1 MVVIQLSMDLFFI
14 FVEDNAKFHLA
25 SSHIKETIL
34 DDQKDTTDGK
44 N

>member
-14 FVEDNAKFHLA
+14 FVEDNAKFQA
-25 SSHIKETIL
+25 SYIKETIL

>member
-1 MVVIQLSMDLFFI
+1 MVVIQLSMDLFI
-14 FVEDNAKFHLA
+14 FVEDNAKFQA

>member
-1 MVVIQLSMDLFFI
+1 MVIIQLSMDLFFI
-14 FVEDNAKFHLA
+14 FVEDNAKFQA

>member
-1 MVVIQLSMDLFFI
+1 MVVIELSMDLFFI
-14 FVEDNAKFHLA
+14 FVEDNAKFQA

-34 DDQKDTTDGK
+34 DDQKDTPDGK